1 MIFHLLGCNVV
12 LTDQAEILSQLRK
25 NVVDN
30 FPSTTEEESN
40 ADDGKKKQQ
49 PTIQAMP
56 LSWSRTDVHD
66 LLEQLGK
73 SNVGFDIVVNCD
85 CVYEPLY
92 GKR

>member
-12 LTDQAEILSQLRK
+12 LTDQAEILSQLQK
-25 NVVDN
+25 NVVNN
-30 FPSTTEEESN
+30 FPSTTEEST
-40 ADDGKKKQQ
+40 ADDDKKKQQ

>member
-12 LTDQAEILSQLRK
+12 LTDQAEILSQLQK

-30 FPSTTEEESN
+30 FPSTTEESTS
-40 ADDGKKKQQ
+40 DDGKKKQQ

-66 LLEQLGK
+66 LLEQLEK
-73 SNVGFDIVVNCD
+73 STVGFDIVVNCD